1 MSFVFGIAAPLM
13 LHMIVTEL
21 VAVVSG
27 GKLDVAARTLCVSL
41 IVLPFAV
48 WMYQKD
54 RAERQKIKE
63 EDQTDGGAGS
73 PDRRMEHVKRS
84 VLCFLGGGILNLLWS
99 GLLSE
104 MKIQQHFSNTTQEAL
119 FAGGMAVQILA
130 MGILVPVTEELI
142 FRGLIYRR
150 MRKLLPYG
158 QAVILGALLFAV
170 YHGNVIQM
178 IFAFPMAVIMSVI
191 YEKGGLF
198 CYPVLFHMGCNLT
211 AIVVN
216 YLTV

>member
-1 MSFVFGIAAPLM
+1 MGFVFEIAAPLM

-21 VAVVSG
+21 VAAVSG
-27 GKLDVAARTLCVSL
+27 GMLNAAARTLCVSL

-48 WMYQKD
+48 WMYRKD
-54 RAERQKIKE
+54 TAERVKIKE
-63 EDQTDGGAGS
+63 KTGQSHRPSDISGRKT
-73 PDRRMEHVKRS
+73 EHVKWS

-104 MKIQQHFSNTTQEAL
+104 MQIQQHFSNAVQEAL
-119 FAGGMAVQILA
+119 FAGEMAVQILA

-150 MRKLLPYG
+150 MRKLLPYA
-158 QAVILGALLFAV
+158 QAVVLGALLFAV

-178 IFAFPMAVIMSVI
+178 VFAFPMAVIISVI

-211 AIVVN
+211 AIMIN
-216 YLTV
+216 YLI

>member
-1 MSFVFGIAAPLM
+1 M
-13 LHMIVTEL
+13 
-21 VAVVSG
+21 
-27 GKLDVAARTLCVSL
+27 
-41 IVLPFAV
+41 
-48 WMYQKD
+48 
-54 RAERQKIKE
+54 
-63 EDQTDGGAGS
+63 
-73 PDRRMEHVKRS
+73 
-84 VLCFLGGGILNLLWS
+84 LWS
-99 GLLSE
+99 GFLSG
-104 MKIQQHFSNTTQEAL
+104 MKIQQHFSNAAQEAL

-130 MGILVPVTEELI
+130 MGVLVPVTEELI

-178 IFAFPMAVIMSVI
+178 VFAFPMAVIMSVI

-198 CYPVLFHMGCNLT
+198 RYPVFFHMGCNLT

-216 YLTV
+216 YLMIESGIPCCLQRGL